1 MTSIE
6 SSARK
11 EHMTRFES
19 SASPLLTVQD
29 LSVHFSRG
37 RRKALLRAVDDVS
50 VTVENQQTVGIV
62 GESGSGKTT
71 LGRAILGLTPIA
83 AGSVEWLGE
92 DITAASR
99 RRRRDLSAELG
110 VVFQDPYSSLNPTRT
125 IGQTLREMLHTS
137 DLSRQEMDTR
147 VGEMLERVGL
157 APSAAAR
164 YPSNFSGGQR
174 QRIAIAR
181 ALVGKPRLVICDE
194 AVTALDLSVQAQ
206 VLNLLRELQQD
217 LRLSY
222 LFIAHDLDVV
232 RYISD
237 RILVFYRGQVV
248 EEGPAEEL
256 YFHPLHPY
264 TRALLDAVP
273 IPDPTVERTMG
284 SSAKDPEDVD
294 ATPIPDTGCPF
305 APRCRHR
312 TEVCVRERPAI
323 ESCRDGRFRV
333 ACHHWR
339 ELDGEI
345 AQGGV
350 NTDRPSDH
358 REAKHR
364 AGANATTY
372 EGVIE

>member
-6 SSARK
+6 SSA
-11 EHMTRFES
+11 
-19 SASPLLTVQD
+19 SPMMSVKN

-50 VTVENQQTVGIV
+50 FTVENQQTVGIV

-83 AGSVEWLGE
+83 AGNVEWLGE
-92 DITAASR
+92 DITVASR
-99 RRRRDLSAELG
+99 SRRRDLSADLG

-137 DLSRQEMDTR
+137 SNLSRQEMDAR
-147 VGEMLERVGL
+147 VGTMLKRVGL
-157 APSAAAR
+157 AADAAAR

-181 ALVGKPRLVICDE
+181 ALVVQPRLVICDE

-206 VLNLLRELQQD
+206 VLNLLRELQRD
-217 LRLSY
+217 FHLSY

-232 RYISD
+232 RYIAD

-256 YFHPLHPY
+256 YFRPLHPY
-264 TRALLDAVP
+264 TRALLEAVP
-273 IPDPTVERTMG
+273 IPDPTVRRATRA
-284 SSAKDPEDVD
+284 SAKNQEEFDAAPVPE
-294 ATPIPDTGCPF
+294 TGCPF
-305 APRCRHR
+305 APRCPYR
-312 TEVCVRERPAI
+312 TDVCVRERPVI

-339 ELDGEI
+339 QLDG
-345 AQGGV
+345 AAAPVSGV
-350 NTDRPSDH
+350 NGRSQ
-358 REAKHR
+358 RW
-364 AGANATTY
+364 
-372 EGVIE
+372 